1 MGQLFAVEIIYRGVF
16 QKILA
21 KNICRGIVLSA
32 HNEGKPGVSFGRYS
46 DSPERNGIPAKSYA
60 IVATDDETL
69 EAGMAQYSP
78 KQVDITVVLDDTLCK
93 GLESWAW
100 MGLQAVNHFLKPN
113 ATLAVISNETIPTLL
128 KSIHVKDEPYL
139 LGTFHGV
146 PSFSGMWNFKDDH
159 TDVRVL
165 GVIAKAVPQ
174 LFAFA
179 SLERYISKKLKD
191 GDLKVRSAKLAYERF
206 STVKV
211 NVGQGNPEPLRHYV
225 QPKWEEMREGTS
237 IVGMA
242 QGGPLKDPATG
253 EMGGHRPLRSEKFLK
268 FSSRTLRP
276 VTNFETCTKCTLCW
290 LNCPDASFDVTPD
303 GLYDTNLEACCG
315 CGVCAQVCPV
325 KNCITMVS
333 EHQFTDNASQ
343 WATFKKDKAAY
354 KAWVAAKSAAAVPL
368 AERSHGYRYKGQ
380 YKEQIPTAL
389 ELANKG

>member
-113 ATLAVISNETIPTLL
+113 ATLAVISNETVTTLL
-128 KSIHVKDEPYL
+128 KSIHVKDQPYN
-139 LGTFHGV
+139 LGTFKGV

-165 GVIAKAVPQ
+165 GVIAKALPEI
-174 LFAFA
+174 FGIS
-179 SLERYISKKLKD
+179 SLEKYIATKLKH
-191 GDLKVRSAKLAYERF
+191 GDLKVKSARLAYERF
-206 STVKV
+206 SAVKV
-211 NVGQGNPEPLRHYV
+211 KVGQGNEELLRQYV
-225 QPKWEEMREGTS
+225 QPKWEEMREGTT

-242 QGGPLKDPATG
+242 QGGPIEDPVTG
-253 EMGGHRPLRSEKFLK
+253 KIGGHRPVRSDTFLK
-268 FSSRTLRP
+268 FSTRTLRP

-303 GLYDTNLEACCG
+303 GLYDANLEACCG
-315 CGVCAQVCPV
+315 CGVCEQVCPV
-325 KNCITMVS
+325 ENCITMVS

-343 WATFKKDKAAY
+343 WAAFKEDKAAY
-354 KAWVAAKSAAAVPL
+354 KAWVKAKSAAAVPL
-368 AERSHGYRYKGQ
+368 EERSNGYRYKAQ
-380 YKEQIPTAL
+380 YKEQIPAAL
-389 ELANKG
+389 EVANKG

>member
-32 HNEGKPGVSFGRYS
+32 HNEGKPGLSFGRYS

-100 MGLQAVNHFLKPN
+100 MGLQAVNAFLKPN
-113 ATLAVISNETIPTLL
+113 ATLAVISNETVPALL
-128 KSIHVKDEPYL
+128 KTIHVKDQPYE
-139 LGTFHGV
+139 LGTLKGV
-146 PSFSGMWNFKDDH
+146 PSFSGMWNYKDDH

-174 LFAFA
+174 LFSFS
-179 SLERYISKKLKD
+179 SLEKYIATKLKD
-191 GDLKVRSAKLAYERF
+191 GALKVQSAKLAYERF
-206 STVKV
+206 SKVKV
-211 NVGQGNPEPLRHYV
+211 EVGQGNHEPLRTYV

-237 IVGMA
+237 IVGMP
-242 QGGPLKDPATG
+242 QGGAMKDPATG
-253 EMGGHRPLRSEKFLK
+253 ALGGHRPARSTTFLK
-268 FSSRTLRP
+268 FATRTLRP
-276 VTNFETCTKCTLCW
+276 VTNFESCTKCTLCW

-303 GLYDTNLEACCG
+303 GLYDTDLEACSG
-315 CGVCAQVCPV
+315 CGICEQVCPV
-325 KNCITMVS
+325 PNCITMVS
-333 EHQFTDNASQ
+333 EHEFANNASQ
-343 WATFKKDKAAY
+343 WAAFKKDKAAY
-354 KAWVAAKSAAAVPL
+354 KAWAAAKAAAAVPM
-368 AERSHGYRYKGQ
+368 EQRSYGYRYKGQ
-380 YKEQIPTAL
+380 YKEQIPAAL
-389 ELANKG
+389 EAANKG

>member
-60 IVATDDETL
+60 IVATDDVTL

-113 ATLAVISNETIPTLL
+113 ATLAVISNEDVPTLL
-128 KSIHVKDEPYL
+128 KSIHVKDQPYH
-139 LGTFHGV
+139 LGTFTGI

-159 TDVRVL
+159 TDARTL
-165 GVIAKAVPQ
+165 GVIAKAMPQ
-174 LFAFA
+174 LFSFA
-179 SLERYISKKLKD
+179 SLEKYIATKVKD
-191 GDLKVRSAKLAYERF
+191 GASKVQSAKLAYERF
-206 STVKV
+206 TTV
-211 NVGQGNPEPLRHYV
+211 NVKIGEGNTEPLRHYV
-225 QPKWEEMREGTS
+225 QPKWEQMREGTT
-237 IVGMA
+237 IVGMP
-242 QGGPLKDPATG
+242 QGGPFKDPTTG
-253 EMGGHRPLRSEKFLK
+253 EAGGHRPARSKTFLK
-268 FSSRTLRP
+268 YATRTLRP

-315 CGVCAQVCPV
+315 CGVCEQVCPV
-325 KNCITMVS
+325 TNCITMVS
-333 EHQFTDNASQ
+333 EHEFTDNASQ
-343 WATFKKDKAAY
+343 WAAFKKDKAAY
-354 KAWVAAKSAAAVPL
+354 KAWITAKSAAAVPMDQ
-368 AERSHGYRYKGQ
+368 RSNGYRYKGQ
-380 YKEQIPTAL
+380 YKEQIPAAL
-389 ELANKG
+389 AVANKG